1 MFRGELEAPLV
12 IIGGGLSGV
21 MTAYGAA
28 AAGMRVLL
36 LEADRLGHVPAVAAR
51 RAGLPEHPQ
60 RRRRGAAEHRMCW

>member
-28 AAGMRVLL
+28 AAGMKVLL
-36 LEADRLGHVPAVAAR
+36 LEADRLGHGGSGR
-51 RAGLPEHPQ
+51 SAGI
-60 RRRRGAAEHRMCW
+60 